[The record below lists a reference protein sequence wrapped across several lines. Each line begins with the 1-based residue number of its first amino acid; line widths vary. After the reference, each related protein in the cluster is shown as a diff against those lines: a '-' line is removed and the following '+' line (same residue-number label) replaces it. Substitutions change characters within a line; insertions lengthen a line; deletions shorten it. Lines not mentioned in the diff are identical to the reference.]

1 MGSTTLF
8 SISMVRSA
16 ATAMRT
22 GGESESLPAA
32 RLSDALWRLH
42 KIATAW
48 SRLRRCYVALLV
60 LPFVS
65 GCWQD
70 NDRGIDRSGSF
81 AALGSLPGYLGSE
94 ASAVSA
100 DGRVVAG
107 SSRSRAGSTQA
118 FRWTSPEGM
127 AALGFLPQGSFSSAT
142 AISADGAVIV
152 GNADGGNPSGLHAF
166 RWTLDLGLTQLAGLP
181 NAVVC
186 AANAVSADG
195 SVVAGTCLAPMN
207 EAFRWTPAAGAIGL
221 GRFGTGSNSTSTASA
236 VSGDGAFIGGAGHPA
251 LTGAVVWDAS
261 NVPRIIGGLPGDTGG
276 AITALSRDGM
286 VAAGISV
293 NAAGHERAFRWTST
307 VEIVPL
313 ATGTFVATIATAISA
328 DGRRITGWA
337 GRESGGPDT
346 AVVWDES
353 GALRA
358 VSDLLSSDGQA
369 ASAGWSLTR
378 ARGISADGRV
388 IVGEGIDPEGTGRG
402 WIVTLSE

>member
-1 MGSTTLF
+1 
-8 SISMVRSA
+8 
-16 ATAMRT
+16 
-22 GGESESLPAA
+22 LPAA
-32 RLSDALWRLH
+32 ASDALQRVH
-42 KIATAW
+42 PIATAW

-70 NDRGIDRSGSF
+70 NDRSIDRSGSF

-107 SSRSRAGSTQA
+107 SSRSRAGLTQA
-118 FRWTSPEGM
+118 FRWTSPEGLT
-127 AALGFLPQGSFSSAT
+127 ALGFLPQGSFTTAT
-142 AISADGAVIV
+142 AISANGAVIV
-152 GNADGGNPSGLHAF
+152 GNADGGNPLGLHAF
-166 RWTLDLGLTQLAGLP
+166 RWTSEFGLTQLAGLP
-181 NAVVC
+181 NAIVC
-186 AANAVSADG
+186 AANAVSAEG

-207 EAFRWTPAAGAIGL
+207 EAFRWTPATGAVGL
-221 GRFGTGSNSTSTASA
+221 GRFGTGSNSTSTATA
-236 VSGDGAFIGGAGHPA
+236 VSGDGAIIGGAGHPI
-251 LTGAVVWDAS
+251 LTGAVIWDAS
-261 NVPRIIGGLPGDTGG
+261 NVPTIIGGLPGDTNGT
-276 AITALSRDGM
+276 ITALSRDGT

-293 NAAGHERAFRWTST
+293 DAAGHERGFRWTSARE
-307 VEIVPL
+307 VVPL
-313 ATGTFVATIATAISA
+313 ATTGTFVATIATAISA

-337 GRESGGPDT
+337 GRDSGGPDT
-346 AVVWDES
+346 AVLWDES
-353 GALRA
+353 GALCA
-358 VSDLLSSDGQA
+358 VSDLLSNDGQA